1 MHEFGIMQEAA
12 DMAIAR
18 ALESGAERIHVIR
31 LRVGKL
37 SGVVP
42 EAMRFVHEVI
52 VEGTIAEGSALEIEE
67 APIVCW
73 CAVCAAEFDAPDA
86 RFLCPR
92 CQAPSGEIRGGR
104 ELEIVNMEVS

>member
-1 MHEFGIMQEAA
+1 MHEFGIMQEAV
-12 DMAIAR
+12 DMAIDR
-18 ALESGAERIHVIR
+18 ALESGAERIHLIR

-52 VEGTIAEGSALEIEE
+52 VEGTIAEGSSLEIEE
-67 APIVCW
+67 APIVCH
-73 CAVCAAEFDAPDA
+73 CNACHSEFQAPDA
-86 RFLCPR
+86 RLLCPR
-92 CQAPSGEIRGGR
+92 CQTPSGEIRGGR

>member
-1 MHEFGIMQEAA
+1 
-12 DMAIAR
+12 MAIRRAR
-18 ALESGAERIHVIR
+18 EAGAERIHLIR

-52 VEGTIAEGSALEIEE
+52 VEGTMADGSALEIEE
-67 APIVCW
+67 APIRCH
-73 CAVCAAEFDAPDA
+73 CAQCDAEFEAADA

-92 CQAPSGEIRGGR
+92 CQRPSREIRGGR
-104 ELEIVNMEVS
+104 ELEIVDMEVS